1 MTRLA
6 ATLATLLSS
15 STLGTSAFV
24 ETSAEHR
31 FSRNASASALILRPL
46 FPAGGWGI
54 DVTDLVAL
62 LCRRR
67 RPRNSWP
74 FVVICRSACR

>member
-24 ETSAEHR
+24 DLPKTVIW
-31 FSRNASASALILRPL
+31 NASASAPIGLYSLQAARS
-46 FPAGGWGI
+46 I
-54 DVTDLVAL
+54 DVTDLVAI
-62 LCRRR
+62 CPRR

-74 FVVICRSACR
+74 LVVICRSACR